1 MSKYVFC
8 IVFHVFAFYYICS
21 IVECNNHVVS
31 VSDSVLLN
39 CITNRSDW
47 ADGAR
52 WMKENRVLSINTIML
67 RDQYVWNMNVFSNYS
82 LYISPV
88 TLDHEGFYQCVNGYE
103 IATEHILVVQV
114 PPRIVMSING
124 SEYNTSTQDKTLYV
138 WTGEEVFVSCKASG
152 AKPAANLTILINN
165 KRLNPSQADTVILVR
180 NIKENRTFDSVV
192 DMKIRLPERIG
203 NIICASS
210 GQDGIPGQEVT
221 VHYQNISFDLFLT
234 LNGQQ
239 SDDVIYVDDK
249 DEILAECYA
258 EETMLSINFDWLVK
272 GRHIDMPRVS
282 SRKIRVDETFYSK
295 SAMQYKENELNGTIA
310 CKVEL
315 EGTGLIR
322 EITQNFYI
330 YVAPKVR
337 LMINGQDCKNG
348 TLITSQH
355 EVIGATCHAIGARP
369 AVQLLWSVND
379 ELIEG
384 TNNVYNRRGPN
395 MTKDF
400 ITTLSIRPKEN
411 KGDITCHIKGHPAGN
426 TYLRAK
432 YRINGAGD
440 FRFLLAVQHR
450 MSVSIV
456 ISSAIFLFSY
466 LTY

>member
-8 IVFHVFAFYYICS
+8 IVFHVFVFYYIGS
-21 IVECNNHVVS
+21 IVECSYRIVS

-39 CITNRSDW
+39 CNRSDFTPLW
-47 ADGAR
+47 EYRGLLIYYGHTNIGKR
-52 WMKENRVLSINTIML
+52 FTSTML
-67 RDQYVWNMNVFSNYS
+67 VFFNYS

-88 TLDHEGFYQCVNGYE
+88 SLDHEGIYQCLDRHELV
-103 IATEHILVVQV
+103 TEHILQVQA

-165 KRLNPSQADTVILVR
+165 KGLNPSQADTVILVR
-180 NIKENRTFDSVV
+180 NIQENRTFDSVV

-203 NIICASS
+203 NITCASS

-258 EETMLSINFDWLVK
+258 EETMLSIVK

-295 SAMQYKENELNGTIA
+295 SAICNTKKTN
-310 CKVEL
+310 
-315 EGTGLIR
+315 
-322 EITQNFYI
+322 
-330 YVAPKVR
+330 
-337 LMINGQDCKNG
+337 LMEQ
-348 TLITSQH
+348 
-355 EVIGATCHAIGARP
+355 
-369 AVQLLWSVND
+369 
-379 ELIEG
+379 
-384 TNNVYNRRGPN
+384 
-395 MTKDF
+395 
-400 ITTLSIRPKEN
+400 
-411 KGDITCHIKGHPAGN
+411 
-426 TYLRAK
+426 
-432 YRINGAGD
+432 
-440 FRFLLAVQHR
+440 
-450 MSVSIV
+450 
-456 ISSAIFLFSY
+456 
-466 LTY
+466 

>member
-1 MSKYVFC
+1 
-8 IVFHVFAFYYICS
+8 
-21 IVECNNHVVS
+21 
-31 VSDSVLLN
+31 
-39 CITNRSDW
+39 
-47 ADGAR
+47 
-52 WMKENRVLSINTIML
+52 MKENRVLSINTIML

-88 TLDHEGFYQCVNGYE
+88 TIDHEGFYQCVNGYE

-138 WTGEEVFVSCKASG
+138 WTGKEVFVSCKASG

-258 EETMLSINFDWLVK
+258 EEIMLSIVK
-272 GRHIDMPRVS
+272 
-282 SRKIRVDETFYSK
+282 
-295 SAMQYKENELNGTIA
+295 
-310 CKVEL
+310 
-315 EGTGLIR
+315 
-322 EITQNFYI
+322 
-330 YVAPKVR
+330 VAPKVR
-337 LMINGQDCKNG
+337 LMINGHDCKNG

-355 EVIGATCHAIGARP
+355 EVIGAICHAIGARP
-369 AVQLLWSVND
+369 DVQLKWSVND
-379 ELIEG
+379 EFIEG
-384 TNNVYNRRGPN
+384 TNNVYNRRGSN

-411 KGDITCHIKGHPAGN
+411 KGDITCHVKGHPAGN
-426 TYLRAK
+426 TYLRAE
-432 YRINGAGD
+432 YRINGEQ
-440 FRFLLAVQHR
+440 LYTL
-450 MSVSIV
+450 
-456 ISSAIFLFSY
+456 
-466 LTY
+466 